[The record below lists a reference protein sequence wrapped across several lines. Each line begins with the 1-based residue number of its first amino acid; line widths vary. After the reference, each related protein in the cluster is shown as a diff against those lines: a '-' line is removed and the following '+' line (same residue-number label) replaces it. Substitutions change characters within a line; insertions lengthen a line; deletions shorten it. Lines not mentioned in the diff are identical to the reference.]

1 LNQRSTQDRA
11 GMKISL
17 GKGAKAQG
25 TEMNSSLP
33 SYPSVQ
39 AGALAAR
46 IAVCAGNAG
55 QDAHRA

>member
-1 LNQRSTQDRA
+1 
-11 GMKISL
+11 MKISL